1 MVFAVFDFFAQV
13 RSVNQHHLV
22 FITAIHK
29 QDGDIGTCSGKNIG
43 GHGNDASQHFVLHQ
57 IFTDALIDPRL
68 RRNKAGWHYYRS
80 FTTRFKRVDDVLQEQ
95 LVNFHLVLG
104 FGFNLGNSGKEAFF
118 VFFVVQLIAKIAEIH
133 LERWIRDD
141 VVKFFQVLAVFVIG
155 VQHGIPLNYI
165 RD

>member
-1 MVFAVFDFFAQV
+1 MAGVDY
-13 RSVNQHHLV
+13 SKVNDHLV
-22 FITAIHK
+22 RTELWSAELK
-29 QDGDIGTCSGKNIG
+29 
-43 GHGNDASQHFVLHQ
+43 
-57 IFTDALIDPRL
+57 
-68 RRNKAGWHYYRS
+68 
-80 FTTRFKRVDDVLQEQ
+80 DVLQEQ

-104 FGFNLGNSGKEAFF
+104 FGFNLGNSGKEALFIFF
-118 VFFVVQLIAKIAEIH
+118 AVQLIAKIAEIH